1 MSLCIICRETDAYF
15 NKYNSSGLYNPQV
28 TELHSNDAGYTHL
41 TSGLSRSLKKLIGG
55 FFQLNRVQYLSK
67 GLNLLVILRNIHKG
81 YNQQNATHPCA
92 YGVAVRGFGDLLY
105 IQLSFSVYLTCKW
118 KGAVSYDTLPGTG
131 FTGSGTIFSLVT
143 TAGKFNRERLFR
155 SLYEVSSNFT
165 ADMLFCFVSPSLCK
179 FYNSGSTQQI
189 WFSLPDSSLEHSNSW
204 PTQHSCQESWV
215 KWIFSYWFYL
225 QIKVSKSTSQS

>member
-1 MSLCIICRETDAYF
+1 MWLPDRQTDAGQSDPYVPLCF
-15 NKYNSSGLYNPQV
+15 AGDTKMITYDILNTILCKIQWWHL
-28 TELHSNDAGYTHL
+28 SNHRWYKC
-41 TSGLSRSLKKLIGG
+41 SE
-55 FFQLNRVQYLSK
+55 
-67 GLNLLVILRNIHKG
+67 NI
-81 YNQQNATHPCA
+81 Y
-92 YGVAVRGFGDLLY
+92 LLY

-143 TAGKFNRERLFR
+143 TAGKFNRERLFW

-179 FYNSGSTQQI
+179 FYNSGSTKQI

-204 PTQHSCQESWV
+204 PTQHSCQESV
-215 KWIFSYWFYL
+215 RPNK
-225 QIKVSKSTSQS
+225 KVCVFPVTCPKKLG

>member
-1 MSLCIICRETDAYF
+1 MPMAIVALKLDILVDTCINKSNAKQPIYFHTCMFWFKVLQAITCRSVAVINLSHNADCYRTESDSL
-15 NKYNSSGLYNPQV
+15 N
-28 TELHSNDAGYTHL
+28 
-41 TSGLSRSLKKLIGG
+41 LKKIQTDCSMCD
-55 FFQLNRVQYLSK
+55 FRVSSM
-67 GLNLLVILRNIHKG
+67 NTWN
-81 YNQQNATHPCA
+81 
-92 YGVAVRGFGDLLY
+92 LLY

-143 TAGKFNRERLFR
+143 TAGKFNRERLFW

-179 FYNSGSTQQI
+179 FYNSGSTKQI

-204 PTQHSCQESWV
+204 PTQHSCQES
-215 KWIFSYWFYL
+215 
-225 QIKVSKSTSQS
+225 VSKMNF